1 MNSEHIGFDF
11 AGLSESLDQRLKEHN
26 LGSTGL
32 CPERH
37 EVYKDCL
44 DEVVLEL
51 TNIDPDQGALI
62 SRIRNELNM
71 TSDAYK
77 KLYES
82 SVSFGLTKAIE
93 ARHENE
99 KLHAKIDE
107 ILKEK
112 VLLLDQNEYLKR
124 KLRFV
129 EKEAESKKEREM
141 ARYKFELRKLKNRN
155 EQITRGLENCLVNG
169 AEQVSKIV
177 VDTQQ

>member
-44 DEVVLEL
+44 DEVVLEV

-62 SRIRNELNM
+62 SRIRDELNM

-107 ILKEK
+107 IDE
-112 VLLLDQNEYLKR
+112 N
-124 KLRFV
+124 
-129 EKEAESKKEREM
+129 
-141 ARYKFELRKLKNRN
+141 LRKKSRKTMSTTKKRRRYRRQRWRRRRRADERKSRRLPTN
-155 EQITRGLENCLVNG
+155 
-169 AEQVSKIV
+169 
-177 VDTQQ
+177 